1 MNVVKVKLPN
11 TPVKTTKVPTNN
23 RNVEH
28 SKEVEP
34 VLIPENSDISTKKV
48 FLVPPNTGI
57 NHKSG
62 FHTLETRLR
71 CGIRNKVSIFK

>member
-1 MNVVKVKLPN
+1 MNIVKVKLPN
-11 TPVKTTKVPTNN
+11 IPAKTTKIPAIN
-23 RNVEH
+23 RNVEY

-57 NHKSG
+57 DDRSG
-62 FHTLETRLR
+62 FNTPKTRSG

>member
-1 MNVVKVKLPN
+1 MNIVKVKLPN
-11 TPVKTTKVPTNN
+11 IPAKTTKIPAIN
-23 RNVEH
+23 RNVEY

-57 NHKSG
+57 DDRSG
-62 FHTLETRLR
+62 FNTPKTRSR